1 GRSTIRSTT
10 PIVADSRRK
19 QLKRRGAMEQTNAEE
34 VKIPAYSGEASLQSG
49 GWLRLLLPERFGSS
63 TR

>member
-1 GRSTIRSTT
+1 
-10 PIVADSRRK
+10 
-19 QLKRRGAMEQTNAEE
+19 MEQTNAEE

-49 GWLRLLLPERFGSS
+49 GWPQLFLAERFGSS